1 MGSHSKKAVE
11 QPVRRSHWSV
21 HSWLLP
27 PTPSPTSSPPLLIP
41 SSHISGDVAAPD
53 VSSLL
58 AFAPLL
64 KLSKMPL
71 AHFFLCWGKG
81 RKRGERGRGRKK
93 ERKKEESHFL
103 PLWTTYSDWGF
114 CFPGKPGSV
123 FSLTTCSSSQ
133 TSSNSRAHYYDLK
146 VLCTRLGLQSFNLS
160 KEYFVLKVLH
170 TYIDL

>member
-27 PTPSPTSSPPLLIP
+27 PTPSPTSSPPLLTP
-41 SSHISGDVAAPD
+41 SSHISGDMAAPD

-71 AHFFLCWGKG
+71 ARFFLCWGKG

-93 ERKKEESHFL
+93 ERKKEGSHFL
-103 PLWTTYSDWGF
+103 PLWTTFLTGDSASL
-114 CFPGKPGSV
+114 GSLV
-123 FSLTTCSSSQ
+123 PSPLLPHVLLHKRVLIRGPTATIWKCC
-133 TSSNSRAHYYDLK
+133 AHA
-146 VLCTRLGLQSFNLS
+146 
-160 KEYFVLKVLH
+160 
-170 TYIDL
+170 